1 MNEPLVVTA
10 PAVTPVSLDEVKA
23 HLRVD
28 SDTEDALIAAM
39 IAGAA
44 GSAELYLGRSLIT
57 QTLRLTL
64 DRWPVNGT
72 GRGVRFDGPWLNG
85 PRLIELARPPVQ
97 SIASVT
103 VYDDDDQASTV
114 DPSVYRLANGSNDR
128 ARLVLRKGQAWPTGA
143 RIADAIEIAYG
154 AGYGDAGA
162 DVPEPIRQG
171 ILALVA
177 FWFEHRDG
185 AGWALDS
192 PPLPVGAV
200 TLWRPFRLIGLAR

>member
-10 PAVTPVSLDEVKA
+10 PAVTPVSLDEAKA

-28 SDTEDALIAAM
+28 DDTEDTLIAAM

-64 DRWPVNGT
+64 DRWPVNEV
-72 GRGVRFDGPWLNG
+72 RPGVGFDGPWING

-103 VYDDDDQASTV
+103 VYDDDDQASVV
-114 DPSVYRLANGSNDR
+114 DPSIYRLANGSNDR
-128 ARLVLRKGQAWPTGA
+128 ARLVLRKGQTWPTGT
-143 RIADAIEIAYG
+143 RITDAIEIDYV
-154 AGYGDAGA
+154 AGYGDAGT

-171 ILALVA
+171 LLALIG

-185 AGWALDS
+185 AGWTADTS
-192 PPLPVGAV
+192 PLPVGAV
-200 TLWRPFRLIGLAR
+200 TLWRPFRLIGIA